1 MSTLI
6 YINENGITQKA
17 NSMVSKAEEYRSNI
31 GNITKLTF
39 SLCDVWNG
47 NSHNKFVANYDSAI
61 PAYEKIADAYDD
73 AASAIKTYLKSMQDA
88 DFAAAKK
95 IKNLF

>member
-17 NSMVSKAEEYRSNI
+17 DSMIKKAEEYRSNI
-31 GNITKLTF
+31 SNITKLTL

-47 NSHNKFVANYDSAI
+47 NSHDKFVANYDSAI
-61 PAYEKIADAYDD
+61 PAFEKIADAYDEA
-73 AASAIKTYLKSMQDA
+73 AASIKSYLKSMQDA
-88 DFAAAKK
+88 DISSAGK